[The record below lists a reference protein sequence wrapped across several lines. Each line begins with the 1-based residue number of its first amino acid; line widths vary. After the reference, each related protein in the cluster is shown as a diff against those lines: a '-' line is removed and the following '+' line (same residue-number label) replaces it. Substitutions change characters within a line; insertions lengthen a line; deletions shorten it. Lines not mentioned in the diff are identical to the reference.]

1 MFFSEE
7 IMNKIK
13 KLFGEYNMTW
23 VKVIILAVASAV
35 LTAVLNLI
43 PALKDTSFQDIA
55 IAYECWILFA
65 VFIIVNCKKWW
76 EASLKCF
83 VFFLISQPLIFLIEV
98 PFLGWGVFDYYKYWF
113 VVTLLTLP
121 GAVAAYQLK
130 RRDWLSVLVM
140 SVANGYLAY
149 MCVKY
154 FRSALAEF
162 PNHLLSSVFCL
173 ALAIFF
179 VFVFLDKKQ
188 LRIAAL
194 AVIAAVLIGTG
205 IYTQAALS
213 QEVYIGEGE
222 WSYTVEDE
230 SVVDVEM
237 TDGTATFK
245 AKNKGGTSVLFKAA
259 DGTEHEYYATVTG
272 GGVFVNEFTP

>member
-1 MFFSEE
+1 
-7 IMNKIK
+7 MNKIR

-23 VKVIILAVASAV
+23 VRVIIFAAASAV

-98 PFLGWGVFDYYKYWF
+98 PFLGWQVFGYYKYWF
-113 VVTLLTLP
+113 FVTLLTLP

-130 RRDWLSVLVM
+130 RRDWLSVLAM

-173 ALAIFF
+173 ALAVFF

-205 IYTQAALS
+205 IYTQAARS
-213 QEVYIGEGE
+213 QNLFVGDGE
-222 WSYTVEDE
+222 WTYTVEDE
-230 SVVDVEM
+230 SVVEIEM
-237 TDGTATFK
+237 DGGNAEFK
-245 AKNKGGTSVLFKAA
+245 AKDKGSTSVIFRNS
-259 DGTEHEYYATVTG
+259 DGEEHEYYATVTG
-272 GGVFVNEFTP
+272 GGVFINEFTD